1 MNIVSV
7 QFFDNRVLPRYT
19 EWTISQ
25 VRTGKALFM
34 AVGGVRVSS
43 LSSLYLKSEY
53 SDYLYLFFG
62 FFKMNRWICEQA
74 IWDSS
79 GFSKT
84 ILAFCLVFFSLIGIE
99 GCCCSLVTKSCL
111 TLSQPVDSSP
121 PGPSVHGIS
130 QARTLEWVAISFS
143 REYSPTRDPGHICIG
158 RWILHHWATRE
169 AHWRLMW
176 HKDFLEEKSF
186 QVISEF

>member
-1 MNIVSV
+1 MNYIPGTYREGIISGSGRGKSFLSLLFVFGKWV
-7 QFFDNRVLPRYT
+7 QWLP
-19 EWTISQ
+19 
-25 VRTGKALFM
+25 
-34 AVGGVRVSS
+34 
-43 LSSLYLKSEY
+43 LSF
-53 SDYLYLFFG
+53 FFG
-62 FFKMNRWICEQA
+62 FFKMNRWLCEQA

-79 GFSKT
+79 GFSKI

-111 TLSQPVDSSP
+111 TLLQPVDSSP

-130 QARTLEWVAISFS
+130 QARTLEWVAISLS
-143 REYSPTRDPGHICIG
+143 REYSPTRDPAHICIG